1 MKTSRDELLLIAF
14 RLFLTKGYEGTT
26 MTDLAS
32 ASGLSKGAFHHHFS
46 RKPDLFEA
54 CVDHFFTG
62 VLPAEEPTEAPDSTA
77 LVRTLAAGYG
87 EHLAGLLDQQ
97 IDLASY
103 FRFLLSLLPDRADLV
118 RGRQQAV
125 EAEIARLYRRD
136 VAEGRV
142 LRPQPPEAFARQVTA
157 TLEGQGLLWAWA
169 ADPTAD
175 EIRNSFTRCAEG
187 LLAGIAPAA
196 ERAVDVKPR
205 ASRRLIKTARVK

>member
-1 MKTSRDELLLIAF
+1 MKTSRDELLLVAF

-26 MTDLAS
+26 MTDLAL
-32 ASGLSKGAFHHHFS
+32 ASGLSKGAFHHYFA

-62 VLPAEEPTEAPDSTA
+62 LLPSEEPTEAPDSAT

-87 EHLAGLLDQQ
+87 DHLAGLLDQQ

-103 FRFLLSLLPDRADLV
+103 FRFLLSLFPDRAELV

-125 EAEIARLYRRD
+125 EAEIARLYRSDIADR
-136 VAEGRV
+136 RI
-142 LRPQPPEAFARQVTA
+142 LRPRPPEAFARQVTA

-169 ADPTAD
+169 AEPTAD
-175 EIRNSFTRCAEG
+175 RIRDSFTQCAEG
-187 LLAGIAPAA
+187 IVDGI
-196 ERAVDVKPR
+196 RPR
-205 ASRRLIKTARVK
+205 G

>member
-1 MKTSRDELLLIAF
+1 MKTSREELLLVAF

-62 VLPAEEPTEAPDSTA
+62 FLPSEEPTEAPDAAT
-77 LVRTLAAGYG
+77 LVRTLAAGYA
-87 EHLAGLLDQQ
+87 EHLAGLLDQG

-103 FRFLLSLLPDRADLV
+103 LRFLLSLFPDRAELV

-125 EAEIARLYRRD
+125 EAEMARLYRSD
-136 VAEGRV
+136 IADGRV
-142 LRPQPPEAFARQVTA
+142 LRPRSPEAFARQVTA

-169 ADPTAD
+169 AQPTA
-175 EIRNSFTRCAEG
+175 ERIRDSFTQCAEG
-187 LLAGIAPAA
+187 L
-196 ERAVDVKPR
+196 VDGMSLR
-205 ASRRLIKTARVK
+205 G